1 MPKSEPLASSPSA
14 SRAKATRAMP
24 AIAQAIPAATRTPT
38 RSLSSHHESRAT
50 TAGNAA
56 MITPAA
62 SAVLWRMPNSMQIEN
77 RKLPKND
84 SRKTRRRPRA
94 SSAGSLAGRRSHGA
108 IATAAIAK
116 RMPASRKTGK
126 TMTSAFE
133 KPT

>member
-1 MPKSEPLASSPSA
+1 
-14 SRAKATRAMP
+14 
-24 AIAQAIPAATRTPT
+24 
-38 RSLSSHHESRAT
+38 
-50 TAGNAA
+50 

-84 SRKTRRRPRA
+84 STKSRRRLRESSGA
-94 SSAGSLAGRRSHGA
+94 SPAGRRSHGA

>member
-1 MPKSEPLASSPSA
+1 MPTSEPLASSPSA
-14 SRAKATRAMP
+14 SRANATRAMP
-24 AIAQAIPAATRTPT
+24 AIAQAMPAATRMPT
-38 RSLSSHHESRAT
+38 RSLSSNQDSRAT
-50 TAGNAA
+50 TAGSAA

-84 SRKTRRRPRA
+84 SRKSRRVVAPVERRF
-94 SSAGSLAGRRSHGA
+94 GGGRRSHGA

-116 RMPASRKTGK
+116 RSHASRNTGK